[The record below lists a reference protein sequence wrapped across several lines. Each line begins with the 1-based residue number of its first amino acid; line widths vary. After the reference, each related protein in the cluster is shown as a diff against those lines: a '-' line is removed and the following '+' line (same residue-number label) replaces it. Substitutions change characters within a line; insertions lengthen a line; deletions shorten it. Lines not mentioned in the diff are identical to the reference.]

1 MGTLGEFIANPVA
14 TVVNSS
20 IEKGTGLSTE
30 QQYALGG
37 SYGAGGIGL
46 AGAALGYIGQK
57 DANEKNIALS
67 REQMAFQE
75 RMSSSAH
82 QREVAD
88 LKAAGLNPLLSSS
101 GGASTP
107 SGAAATVQNAAGG
120 LATSAMEL
128 QNFQLAKE
136 RQQQEI
142 KNLKATERKTNTETA
157 VMQKDIPKAEI
168 FNEGYNFGKHMLQK
182 LKSWSDSNTLKAFPP
197 GATDRAYKESQ
208 KRWKQKPLTM
218 P

>member
-1 MGTLGEFIANPVA
+1 MGFDLGKTLGIGSGGGALIGGA
-14 TVVNSS
+14 TGAYFGGPS
-20 IEKGTGLSTE
+20 GGMLGA
-30 QQYALGG
+30 QLGG
-37 SYGAGGIGL
+37 
-46 AGAALGYIGQK
+46 AL
-57 DANEKNIALS
+57 DANAGNKKETAS
-67 REQMAFQE
+67 QMAFQE
-75 RMSSSAH
+75 RMSSTAH

-107 SGAAATVQNAAGG
+107 SGAAATLQNAAGG
-120 LATSAMEL
+120 LATSAMEI

-136 RQQQEI
+136 RQNQEI

-157 VMQKDIPKAEI
+157 VMQKDIPKSEI
-168 FNEGYNFGKHMLQK
+168 LNEGYNFGKHMLQK

-197 GATDRAYKESQ
+197 GATNRAYKESK
-208 KRWKQKPLTM
+208 KRWNQKPLTM